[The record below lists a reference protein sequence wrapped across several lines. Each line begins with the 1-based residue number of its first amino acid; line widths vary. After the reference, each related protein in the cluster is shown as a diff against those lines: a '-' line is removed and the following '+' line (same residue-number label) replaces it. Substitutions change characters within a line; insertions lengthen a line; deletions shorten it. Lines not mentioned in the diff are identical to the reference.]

1 MKYLK
6 LYENFMEDE
15 SLPGLDTIK
24 EKIYQNKPIILI
36 GSQGSGKSTTS
47 KRLSEKLNIPLVET
61 DICMID
67 KEYEMACK
75 DEPGV
80 EIEIKRVGN
89 GISYS
94 SNKEYEFCVMKKIF
108 EKYGNQKV
116 VIDVGG
122 SHAHWDKKFL
132 DEIME
137 MFNSTPNIFLFTVSD
152 DENETYNFLKGRR
165 SGRGES
171 INPENEIKFQK
182 VISDL
187 NQTYKDTQK
196 VYIIKEDKTEKTTEE
211 IVYDIIQKLQ

>member
-6 LYENFMEDE
+6 LYENFMEGE
-15 SLPGLDTIK
+15 SLPGLDNKK
-24 EKIYQNKPIILI
+24 EDIYQNSPIILI

-47 KRLSEKLNIPLVET
+47 KRLSEKLNIPLIET
-61 DICMID
+61 DMCMID
-67 KEYEMACK
+67 KEYETACK
-75 DEPGV
+75 GEPGV
-80 EIEIKRVGN
+80 EIEIKRVGD

-108 EKYGNQKV
+108 EKYSNQKIV
-116 VIDVGG
+116 LDVGG
-122 SHAHWDKKFL
+122 SHAHWDQKFL
-132 DEIME
+132 DQIMK

-152 DENETYNFLKGRR
+152 DENETYTFLKGRR

-171 INPENEIKFQK
+171 ISPENEIKFQK

-211 IVYDIIQKLQ
+211 IVDEIVERLQ